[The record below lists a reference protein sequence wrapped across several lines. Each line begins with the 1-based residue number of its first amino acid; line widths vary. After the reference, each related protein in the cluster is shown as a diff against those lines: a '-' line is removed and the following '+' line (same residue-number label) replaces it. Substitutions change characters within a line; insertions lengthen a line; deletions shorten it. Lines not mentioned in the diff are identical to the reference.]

1 MLRLRVTAGPGGPT
15 EVPITGDRFVIGRDL
30 GAGLSIT
37 DDEASSEHATLSPLP
52 DGRVALEDL
61 GSTNGTFVNGHRMTG
76 PVSLSGGE
84 EIRIGST
91 TMTLFDPDATIATT
105 SAAAAASPVA
115 AAPAVVAT
123 PSVPNLPGPAPA
135 SSGDR
140 AGGPARVGAGLLSLF
155 LAFGAAV
162 MIIVAIEAADL
173 NVCSDTAALEREQAT
188 TGAFIVECYDGST
201 TEKSMTVVLGWL
213 SGIIAALG
221 TVLAFLFTI
230 RGRGGRPVV
239 ITAAAA
245 VLLALIVIVFF

>member
-1 MLRLRVTAGPGGPT
+1 MLRLQVTSGPSGPT
-15 EVPITGDRFVIGRDL
+15 EVEIIGDRFVIGRDL
-30 GAGLSIT
+30 GAGLSIA
-37 DDEASSEHATLSPLP
+37 DDEASSEHAALSPLP

-61 GSTNGTFVNGHRMTG
+61 GSTNGTFVNGHRLTG

-91 TMTLFDPDATIATT
+91 TMRLFDADATVIGAP
-105 SAAAAASPVA
+105 AAVAAPPVA
-115 AAPAVVAT
+115 ATPPAVAT
-123 PSVPNLPGPAPA
+123 PSVPNLPKPAAA

-140 AGGPARVGAGLLSLF
+140 AGGPARVGAGLLALL

-162 MIIVAIEAADL
+162 MIIVAIEASDL
-173 NVCSDTAALEREQAT
+173 NVCSDTAALEREQAA

-201 TEKSMTVVLGWL
+201 TEKTLTVILGGL
-213 SGIIAALG
+213 SGIFAAVG

-230 RGRGGRPVV
+230 RGRGGRPLV